1 MSIEFWKYEGLGNDF
16 IVVDTRRWPA
26 ETRAAIDGA
35 TARRLCDRH
44 FGIGADGV
52 LRLDPPNHPEDAL
65 AAMVVLNADGSTAE
79 MCGNGL
85 RCVARFLGDRGEV
98 PTDGRLTIDTG
109 AGPLPCRLGHDTVSV
124 SLGAVTDDGRVT
136 LELDGEAITGR
147 VLHLGNP
154 HLVLEPAGDRTA
166 AGRFGAAAQAHP
178 RFSGGV
184 NVSSR
189 RFTTDRAV
197 DLWVWERG
205 CGPTLACG
213 TGAGATV
220 AAAWLD
226 GTVPMGAP
234 VAVTLPGGRLTISGD
249 LSGLVLEGPARAVY
263 RGVVD

>member
-189 RFTTDRAV
+189 RFTDRPRGRPLGLGARVRTDTGLRHRGRGDGGRGLARRHRA
-197 DLWVWERG
+197 
-205 CGPTLACG
+205 
-213 TGAGATV
+213 
-220 AAAWLD
+220 D
-226 GTVPMGAP
+226 GRTPSRSRC
-234 VAVTLPGGRLTISGD
+234 PGGG
-249 LSGLVLEGPARAVY
+249 
-263 RGVVD
+263 